1 MINASHMMLPKNI
14 THSRY
19 GCSIDNRTDNPTIGR
34 NRNTKPCLSI
44 ALMVRT
50 IKWTLVIPI
59 TALGLRLNAVMKCR
73 LNDFG
78 IAAYRVS
85 PALPV
90 LLIYTL
96 PVCL

>member
-1 MINASHMMLPKNI
+1 MLPKS
-14 THSRY
+14 TAQSKY
-19 GCSIDNRTDNPTIGR
+19 GGSIDNNTNNATNGI
-34 NRNTKPCLSI
+34 NRETKPCLSI

-50 IKWTLVIPI
+50 IKWTLVIPM